1 MSAPGSLGG
10 KQLCL
15 LSGDKKLIGMGATMS
30 AGREAGQG
38 DGETSEMLGPGNR
51 GAWIP

>member
-15 LSGDKKLIGMGATMS
+15 ISGDQKLIGMGATMS
-30 AGREAGQG
+30 ARREAGQG
-38 DGETSEMLGPGNR
+38 EEGTGKMLGPGNR